1 MNDEVFTVE
10 EASAFLKVDVR
21 KTLELL
27 KSGKINGVKIGRTY
41 RISKVALLNYINGE
55 SNE

>member
-21 KTLELL
+21 KMLELL
-27 KSGKINGVKIGRTY
+27 KSGKVSGVRIGRSF
-41 RISKVALLNYINGE
+41 RVLKSALLNYINGE